1 MLSVLLLLVFKFAS
15 EPSSLLCIIYMKK
28 RELPQLDGHTLNHI
42 FQFLAQTTFIQNWE
56 FTNFNFK
63 VISPAMGIMI
73 WDNLGQSK
81 INSQLTLF
89 KDIIKIQLLL
99 EILWISFKALK
110 ILLNFSF
117 LFFYFYFLLFC
128 FFNVFVFVLVF
139 GVCLF
144 ICFFFFETE
153 NSLHFSGYELTCALF
168 LDSSTINFT
177 SFLYGK

>member
-1 MLSVLLLLVFKFAS
+1 MSQAAYFAS
-15 EPSSLLCIIYMKK
+15 YIWKNVSCHNLMVI
-28 RELPQLDGHTLNHI
+28 LNHI

-168 LDSSTINFT
+168 LDSDTINFT
-177 SFLYGK
+177 SF